1 MGRESTGDYE
11 DKHWT
16 IDETAYLEK
25 CIKERP
31 ILYDK
36 AFSNEKV
43 KRRKEL
49 QALATKLGRS
59 V

>member
-1 MGRESTGDYE
+1 MGWESMGDYE

-25 CIKERP
+25 CIKKRP

-36 AFSNEKV
+36 AFSNKKV

-49 QALATKLGRS
+49 EALANTLGRS
-59 V
+59 G

>member
-16 IDETAYLEK
+16 IDEIAYLEK
-25 CIKERP
+25 CIKKRP

-36 AFSNEKV
+36 AFSNDKV

-49 QALATKLGRS
+49 QALATK
-59 V
+59 

>member
-1 MGRESTGDYE
+1 MGWESTGDYE

-16 IDETAYLEK
+16 IDQTAYLEK
-25 CIKERP
+25 CIKKRP

-36 AFSNEKV
+36 AFSNDKV
-43 KRRKEL
+43 KRRKEV

-59 V
+59 G

>member
-1 MGRESTGDYE
+1 MGWESTGDYE
-11 DKHWT
+11 DKLWT

-25 CIKERP
+25 CIKKRP

-43 KRRKEL
+43 KRRNEL
-49 QALATKLGRS
+49 EALATKLGRS
-59 V
+59 G

>member
-1 MGRESTGDYE
+1 MGWESTGDYE

-16 IDETAYLEK
+16 IDKTAYLEK
-25 CIKERP
+25 CIKKRP

-49 QALATKLGRS
+49 EALATELGRS
-59 V
+59 G

>member
-1 MGRESTGDYE
+1 MGQESTGDYE

-25 CIKERP
+25 CIKKRP

-49 QALATKLGRS
+49 EALATTLGRS
-59 V
+59 G